1 MDFDSENEHKSSGIY
16 RKNSLLERKQNK
28 KESIN
33 DEIRSYNDSAEED
46 DQIFNNDMIFNFLAK
61 TSLRNV
67 EISRILGLVANI
79 D

>member
-1 MDFDSENEHKSSGIY
+1 MK
-16 RKNSLLERKQNK
+16 NK

-46 DQIFNNDMIFNFLAK
+46 DQIFNNDMIYNFLAK